1 MCMLSS
7 GGGLADEEA
16 ECYSFLL
23 LKESS
28 KLLSAE
34 EMMLNKVSYVLRC
47 S

>member
-1 MCMLSS
+1 MLSS
-7 GGGLADEEA
+7 GGGLADDGA

-34 EMMLNKVSYVLRC
+34 EMMINKVGYVLSC